1 MLPRDKIF
9 LRKFLQ
15 KYVKKL
21 DENTVST
28 EEVTQTKNFFLEM
41 QKPYND
47 SELTNMLFLGF
58 LVQKNTLYNK

>member
-28 EEVTQTKNFFLEM
+28 EEVTQIQKFLFRNA
-41 QKPYND
+41 K
-47 SELTNMLFLGF
+47 TI
-58 LVQKNTLYNK
+58 

>member
-9 LRKFLQ
+9 LRKFFQ

-28 EEVTQTKNFFLEM
+28 EEVTQIKNFFLEM

>member
-9 LRKFLQ
+9 LLKFLQ

-28 EEVTQTKNFFLEM
+28 EEVTQIKNFFLEM

-47 SELTNMLFLGF
+47 SELTNMLFVGF
-58 LVQKNTLYNK
+58 LVQKITLYNK

>member
-28 EEVTQTKNFFLEM
+28 EEVTQIKNFFLEM

-47 SELTNMLFLGF
+47 SELTNMLFVGF